1 VTVFISGHFEQF
13 CTPSPQESTIKWGDD
28 IEEGHCH
35 TKTLQKSRKSGYVMS
50 DQSSEMIFQ
59 QVAINLKPT
68 EGNL

>member
-35 TKTLQKSRKSGYVMS
+35 TKTLQKSWKSGYVMS
-50 DQSSEMIFQ
+50 
-59 QVAINLKPT
+59 
-68 EGNL
+68 